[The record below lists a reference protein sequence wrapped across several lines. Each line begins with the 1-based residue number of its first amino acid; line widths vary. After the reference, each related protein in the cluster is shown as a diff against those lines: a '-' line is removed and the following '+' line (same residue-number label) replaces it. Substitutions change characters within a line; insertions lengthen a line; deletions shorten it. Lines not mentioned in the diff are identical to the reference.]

1 MAQQEATRT
10 FTVAI
15 GHRYDFWKLING
27 DVKPEGIEV
36 AYPPV
41 TSGAPAPIFSR
52 LAREHPWDIG
62 EQGFSTY
69 LMAYDLGK
77 PQIALPV
84 FPSRFFPH
92 AGIFVNERSGITRS
106 QDLVGKRVGCAS
118 WGTNYSVWCRG
129 VLTHQYDVPTQKITW
144 VESVDEH
151 LQEFRPPRR
160 YMIER
165 AEGEETRQAVLLANG
180 KVDAATMAG
189 GGTGGDLAGARPLF
203 ADMYPEIRSYVEANG
218 FFPINTVIT
227 VHRDAVR
234 RNPEMPRKM
243 MDAFF
248 KAKALYD
255 AEIAQG
261 KEDEH
266 MGLSLRRLQ
275 QDTGLR
281 LTDYGF
287 QANRKAIE
295 TMIAYCYEQGI
306 LRKLVQPEDLFLLP
320 DT

>member
-1 MAQQEATRT
+1 MTATDSSRH

-36 AYPPV
+36 EYPPV

-62 EQGFSTY
+62 EQGFSTF
-69 LMAYDLGK
+69 LMAYGLGK
-77 PQIALPV
+77 PQLALPV

-92 AGIFVNERSGITRS
+92 TGMFVNERSGIQRP

-118 WGTNYSVWCRG
+118 WGTNYSVWSRG
-129 VLTHQYDVPTQKITW
+129 VLEHQYDVPTQRITW
-144 VESVDEH
+144 VESVEEH
-151 LQEFRPPRR
+151 LTEFRAPHRFT
-160 YMIER
+160 IER
-165 AEGEETRQAVLLANG
+165 ESRDIRQNELLSQG
-180 KVDAATMAG
+180 KLDAATMAG
-189 GGTGGDLAGARPLF
+189 AGVGQPMTGVQPLF
-203 ADMYPEIRSYVEANG
+203 PDPYPELKAFVDANG

-227 VHRDAVR
+227 VRKDAVA
-234 RNPEMPRKM
+234 RNPDMPRLM
-243 MDAFF
+243 MQAFL

-255 AEIAQG
+255 AEIAEG
-261 KEDEH
+261 KQDEH
-266 MGLSLRRLQ
+266 MGLSLNRLQ
-275 QDTGLR
+275 QETGLR

-287 QANRKAIE
+287 KANRKAIQ

-306 LRKLVQPEDLFLLP
+306 LPKLVEPEEMFLEA
-320 DT
+320 DS